1 MNSIE
6 ENCLQLRLSKK
17 FVKQVKKKVPWV
29 EHIISDVDTALDLN
43 YSPTD
48 LKIRVPKGSL
58 CIACRGARMLCGKLR
73 CPIVV
78 TLYTYLKTKPLVETT
93 EIEGTSPPS
102 IFIGRLGYPYVY
114 AGPLVPP
121 IHGDTSLFDTPE
133 LWMMRSMDE
142 IIDFRLKMVRG
153 KFRVN
158 VKKPESSG
166 KLLDL
171 SRELALSA
179 FPVDAEVKLE
189 RKPGKNFI
197 LDDEV
202 QPMGPSAPLKDMS
215 IKSVKTDHR
224 IEKAYE
230 DSDLKATDAVLE
242 LFKSQVPVSRIQR
255 AFSAGALGIKD
266 QRRLVPTRWSITAVD
281 SILSKTIRDEKVKE
295 NPIINEYRIYESNYL
310 DNRYIVLMMPS
321 PWSYEAIEAWY
332 PGTTWNPDGLDIA
345 ICGDSEGYRG
355 RTTYAQIGGCYY
367 AARLAATEY
376 LEKEKRQASVLV
388 LREVHPGYIMPMGVW
403 QVRENVRNALK
414 QNFKKFNTLEESLAY
429 IASRLSIQLNYW
441 IESSNLLK
449 DALYQKRITRF
460 ITE

>member
-1 MNSIE
+1 MNSAE
-6 ENCLQLRLSKK
+6 ESCLQLRLSKK
-17 FVKQVKKKVPWV
+17 FVKKVKKQVPWV
-29 EHIISDVDTALDLN
+29 EHIISDVGTALDLN
-43 YSPTD
+43 YNPTD

-73 CPIVV
+73 CPIIVK
-78 TLYTYLKTKPLVETT
+78 LYSYLKTKPLIETT
-93 EIEGTSPPS
+93 KLEGSSPPS
-102 IFIGRLGYPYVY
+102 VFVGRIDYPYVH

-121 IHGDTSLFDTPE
+121 ILGDTSLFDMPE
-133 LWMMRSMDE
+133 LWIARPIDE
-142 IIDFRLKMVRG
+142 IVDFRLKMIRG

-166 KLLDL
+166 KLMDL

-179 FPVDAEVKLE
+179 LPVDTEVELE
-189 RKPGKNFI
+189 KKPGKNFI
-197 LDDEV
+197 LDGEI
-202 QPMGPSAPLKDMS
+202 QPMGPSAPLKDMN

-230 DSDLKATDAVLE
+230 DSDLKAADAVLE
-242 LFKSQVPVSRIQR
+242 LFKNRVPVSRIQR
-255 AFSAGALGIKD
+255 AFSAGVFGVRD

-321 PWSYEAIEAWY
+321 PWSYEAVEAWY

-376 LEKEKRQASVLV
+376 LENERRQASVLV
-388 LREVHPGYIMPMGVW
+388 LREAHPGYIMPVGVW
-403 QVRENVRNALK
+403 QVRENVRNALE
-414 QNFKKFNTLEESLAY
+414 QDFKKFNALEEGLAY
-429 IASRLSIQLNYW
+429 ISGRLSIKLKHW
-441 IESSNLLK
+441 VESSNLLK
-449 DALYQKRITRF
+449 DALYQKRITKF
-460 ITE
+460 MTG

>member
-1 MNSIE
+1 M
-6 ENCLQLRLSKK
+6 QLRLGKK

-73 CPIVV
+73 CPVV
-78 TLYTYLKTKPLVETT
+78 INLYAYLKTKPLVETT
-93 EIEGTSPPS
+93 EIEGASPPS

-121 IHGDTSLFDTPE
+121 IHGDTSLFDMPE
-133 LWMMRSMDE
+133 LWITKPIDE
-142 IIDFRLKMVRG
+142 IVDFRLKMVRG
-153 KFRVN
+153 KFLVN

-166 KLLDL
+166 KLFDL

-179 FPVDAEVKLE
+179 LPVDTEVKLKK
-189 RKPGKNFI
+189 KPGKNFI

-202 QPMGPSAPLKDMS
+202 QPMGPSAPLNDMS

-230 DSDLKATDAVLE
+230 DSDLKAADAVLE
-242 LFKSQVPVSRIQR
+242 LFKSHVPVSRIQR
-255 AFSAGALGIKD
+255 AFSIGAFGIKEE
-266 QRRLVPTRWSITAVD
+266 RRLVPTRWSITAVD
-281 SILSKTIRDEKVKE
+281 SLLSKTIRDERVKE

-310 DNRYIVLMMPS
+310 DNKYIVLMMPL

-332 PGTTWNPDGLDIA
+332 PGTTWNPDGSDIA
-345 ICGDSEGYRG
+345 ICGDSEGYKG

-376 LEKEKRQASVLV
+376 LEREERQASVLV
-388 LREVHPGYIMPMGVW
+388 LREVHPGYIMPVGVW

-429 IASRLSIQLNYW
+429 IASRLSIKLKYW

-449 DALYQKRITRF
+449 DALYQKRITKF
-460 ITE
+460 L